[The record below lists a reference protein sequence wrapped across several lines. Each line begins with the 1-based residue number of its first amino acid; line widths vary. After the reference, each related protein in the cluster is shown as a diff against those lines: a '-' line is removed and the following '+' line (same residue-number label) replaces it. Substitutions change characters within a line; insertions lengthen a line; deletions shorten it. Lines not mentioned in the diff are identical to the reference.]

1 MIVAERKLI
10 EEIVKML
17 TGHKVIMIAGCGEC
31 TTVCFAGGEKEVGIL
46 ANQLRLL
53 WKKQGEKIEIS
64 EQTTKRQKKILF
76 IDDDLDYVE
85 SMKVFLEKKYE
96 VMTAFSVD
104 EGREK
109 IGRQRPDLIILD
121 AMMEP
126 TSGFALAK
134 ELKAHQIYKDIPIV
148 MLTGVVPKIPQTK
161 YSPDD
166 ILRYEGEDFVEKS
179 AGIERL
185 LFTVDRYLK

>member
-1 MIVAERKLI
+1 M
-10 EEIVKML
+10 
-17 TGHKVIMIAGCGEC
+17 
-31 TTVCFAGGEKEVGIL
+31 EKS
-46 ANQLRLL
+46 
-53 WKKQGEKIEIS
+53 S
-64 EQTTKRQKKILF
+64 EAKSASGRKKILF
-76 IDDDLDYVE
+76 IDDDPDYVE

-96 VMTAFSVD
+96 VMTAFSAE
-104 EGREK
+104 EGRKK
-109 IGRQRPDLIILD
+109 IGKRRPDLIILD

-134 ELKAHQIYKDIPIV
+134 ELKAHQIYKNTPII
-148 MLTGVVPKIPQTK
+148 MLTGVVPEIPQTK

-185 LFTVDRYLK
+185 LSTVEKYLK